1 MLDAQCS
8 MLPFVT
14 ALLFTPY
21 KLRDV
26 AFRNRIGVSP
36 MCQYW
41 SHDGFASEWHL
52 VHLGSRAV
60 GGAALVM
67 TEATAVEGRGRITP
81 YDLGIWSDDHIPMLA
96 KITKFIREFGAVPGI
111 QLAHA
116 GRKSSAQR
124 PWEGGRSIA
133 DGDGGW
139 PTVAPSPLAFGG
151 PKNELWKVPA
161 ELSVGEISQIQQA
174 FVTAARR
181 ALQAGFRLVELH
193 FAHGYLGHSFLSPI
207 SNRRADQ
214 YGGSFENRV
223 RFALETVQQVREVWP
238 TELPLAMRV
247 SASDW
252 LDGGWDIDQTV
263 QLANLLKPLGIDL
276 LDCSSGGIAPG
287 VKYDARTGY
296 QVPFAEQ
303 VQREA
308 DLPTAAVGS
317 ITNPKVAEEVLQQ
330 RKATFI
336 FLARAMLDDPYWPL
350 HASFELDSR
359 NKLAIPPSYEYV
371 LKHPIID
378 THN

>member
-1 MLDAQCS
+1 M
-8 MLPFVT
+8 T
-14 ALLFTPY
+14 AILFSPY
-21 KLRDV
+21 QLRDV
-26 AFRNRIGVSP
+26 SFRNRIGVSP

-41 SHDGFASEWHL
+41 SHDGFASDWHL

-67 TEATAVEGRGRITP
+67 TEAGAVEKRGRITP
-81 YDLGIWSDDHIPMLA
+81 YDLGIWSDDHIPMLTN
-96 KITKFIREFGAVPGI
+96 ITKFVCEYGAVPGI

-116 GRKSSAQR
+116 GRKASAQR

-139 PTVAPSPLAFGG
+139 PTVAPSPIAFGG

-161 ELSVGEISQIQQA
+161 ELSVGEIAQIQQA
-174 FVTAARR
+174 FVAAARR

-207 SNRRADQ
+207 SNHRTDQ

-223 RFALETVQQVREVWP
+223 RFALETVQQVRQVWP
-238 TELPLAMRV
+238 AELPLAMRV

-252 LDGGWDIDQTV
+252 LEGGWDIDQTV
-263 QLANLLKPLGIDL
+263 QLARLLKPLGIDL

-308 DLPTAAVGS
+308 GLPTAAVGS
-317 ITNPKVAEEVLQQ
+317 ITKPIVAEEILQQ
-330 RKATFI
+330 QKATFI

-359 NKLAIPPSYEYV
+359 SALAMPPSYEYV
-371 LKHPIID
+371 LKHPIIAA
-378 THN
+378 HN

>member
-1 MLDAQCS
+1 MLDAQCW

-14 ALLFTPY
+14 AILFSPY
-21 KLRDV
+21 QLRDV

-41 SHDGFASEWHL
+41 SQDGFASEWHL

-67 TEATAVEGRGRITP
+67 TEAAAVEDRGRITP

-96 KITKFIREFGAVPGI
+96 NITTFIREYGAVPGV

-116 GRKSSAQR
+116 GRKASAQR

-139 PTVAPSPLAFGG
+139 PIVAPSSLAFGG
-151 PKNELWKVPA
+151 PKNELWKVPT
-161 ELSVGEISQIQQA
+161 ELSVGEISHIQQA
-174 FVTAARR
+174 FVAAARR
-181 ALQAGFRLVELH
+181 ALRAGFRLVELH

-207 SNRRADQ
+207 SNHRTDQ

-238 TELPLAMRV
+238 AELPLAMRV

-263 QLANLLKPLGIDL
+263 QLARLLKPLGIDL

-308 DLPTAAVGS
+308 DVPTAAVGS
-317 ITNPKVAEEVLQQ
+317 ITKPEVAEEILQQ

-359 NKLAIPPSYEYV
+359 DKLVIPPSYEYV

>member
-1 MLDAQCS
+1 
-8 MLPFVT
+8 
-14 ALLFTPY
+14 
-21 KLRDV
+21 
-26 AFRNRIGVSP
+26 
-36 MCQYW
+36 
-41 SHDGFASEWHL
+41 
-52 VHLGSRAV
+52 
-60 GGAALVM
+60 M
-67 TEATAVEGRGRITP
+67 TEAAAVEDRGRITP

-96 KITKFIREFGAVPGI
+96 NITTFIREYGAVPGV

-116 GRKSSAQR
+116 GRKASAQR

-133 DGDGGW
+133 DVDGGW
-139 PTVAPSPLAFGG
+139 PIVAPSSLAFGG

-174 FVTAARR
+174 FVAAARR
-181 ALQAGFRLVELH
+181 ALRAGFRLVELH

-207 SNRRADQ
+207 SNHRTDQ
-214 YGGSFENRV
+214 YGGSFENRI

-238 TELPLAMRV
+238 AELPLAMRV

-263 QLANLLKPLGIDL
+263 QLARLLKPLGIDL

-296 QVPFAEQ
+296 QVPFAER

-308 DLPTAAVGS
+308 DVPTAAVGS
-317 ITNPKVAEEVLQQ
+317 ITKPEVAEEILQQ

-359 NKLAIPPSYEYV
+359 DKLVIPPSYEYV